1 MKTIAKYLPRSD
13 LCKPIS
19 FLLEKNS
26 KKSDRTKTSFRK
38 IGTEP
43 FISYMRTILLTEDE
57 PGIRDTNERRIGDM
71 KMNGQSYFGDV

>member
-26 KKSDRTKTSFRK
+26 KKSDQTKTSFRK
-38 IGTEP
+38 IGTELS
-43 FISYMRTILLTEDE
+43 FLICGRFYSQRTNPKFE
-57 PGIRDTNERRIGDM
+57 IRM
-71 KMNGQSYFGDV
+71 KDGLET